1 MINDGTYR
9 HRWLSLAPG
18 MPSVGSCLARTTRIR
33 REIGRAPLRA
43 ESERLNREAIATALD
58 EIQHCPTTLRSV
70 LLVAKS
76 ERKTGAL
83 RMHASD

>member
-1 MINDGTYR
+1 
-9 HRWLSLAPG
+9 
-18 MPSVGSCLARTTRIR
+18 MPAVLLC
-33 REIGRAPLRA
+33 A

-76 ERKTGAL
+76 ERKTGTL
-83 RMHASD
+83 RVHASD

>member
-1 MINDGTYR
+1 LIPAA
-9 HRWLSLAPG
+9 LQ
-18 MPSVGSCLARTTRIR
+18 
-33 REIGRAPLRA
+33 RA